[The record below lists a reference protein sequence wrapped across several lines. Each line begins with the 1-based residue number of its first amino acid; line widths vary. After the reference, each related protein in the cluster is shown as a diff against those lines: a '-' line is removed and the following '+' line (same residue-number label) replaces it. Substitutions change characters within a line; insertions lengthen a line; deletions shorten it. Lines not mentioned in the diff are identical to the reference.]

1 MKNNQIS
8 QNNELKINNLR
19 KLIAELYLQKAQISL
34 DKINID
40 NTIKQ
45 GVKNRTININSVEL
59 NIRNSLYNDLRSIVT
74 QIAIKEN
81 ELSKLEQSTD
91 LKYLFKNSKNKIKKT
106 KSKK

>member
-1 MKNNQIS
+1 MNTEVQ
-8 QNNELKINNLR
+8 INNLR

-45 GVKNRTININSVEL
+45 GIKNGTINKNSNEL
-59 NIRNSLYNDLRSIVT
+59 NTRNSLYNDLRSIVS

-81 ELSKLEQSTD
+81 ELSKLEQSND
-91 LKYLFKNSKNKIKKT
+91 LKYLLNKSESKT
-106 KSKK
+106 KKQKSSSKK

>member
-1 MKNNQIS
+1 MKNNQ
-8 QNNELKINNLR
+8 NNDLKINNLR

-40 NTIKQ
+40 NTIRQ
-45 GVKNRTININSVEL
+45 GVKNGTINTNSAEL
-59 NIRNSLYNDLRSIVT
+59 NTRNSLYNDLRSIVT

-91 LKYLFKNSKNKIKKT
+91 LKYLFENSKSKIKKR
-106 KSKK
+106 KSKN